1 MRFSGLTLVLA
12 GAALLVGG
20 RLFGQSL
27 PPEAVVALAPEQAAE
42 LVRSPRWLALRAG
55 GFDTRGNEPELPAD
69 LRRERR
75 ERGGATCFLVQFDR
89 ALSPALRERALAT
102 GAQLLEYLP
111 TNAFL
116 VRATPAQRAQ
126 LERQPEVAWSGEL
139 HPAWRIDSRLRE
151 GSLDPALAAVQHDL
165 VALGFRGGSR
175 AALELALRRQGASI
189 VELLEEHGRWIA
201 RIRASAAVARR
212 IAREDALQWIEA
224 EQPVTLRNNSVAW
237 VVQSNQN
244 QLMKAWD
251 RGLRGEGEVIG
262 HIDSPIS
269 VLNNCWFR
277 DPTGA
282 PVGPGHRKVV
292 YLASSGADVHGMHT
306 AGTLAGDAQP
316 VTGSTLGRGMAY
328 LAKLAHTDLPVAS
341 YSATATLHGT
351 HGARVHSN
359 SWGVDSVTSYSALCA
374 SIDAFQWAN
383 EEHLSVFSVSNGAF
397 VTSPEN
403 AKNVLAVSSTEN
415 GANADQICFG
425 GLGPTSDGRRRPEV
439 MAPGCGVLSAAPGT
453 CATGTLNGTSMA
465 TAAIGGAA
473 TLAREYF
480 LDGFYPSGR
489 ASAADAFVP
498 SGALLKAVIVSAG
511 EDVTSAPGYPSM
523 REGWGRVNLDKALHF
538 VGDESKLFATE
549 LRHASGLATGQ
560 STSWTVHVQSSAL
573 PFEVTLAFMDAP
585 GSVNAAIAVVND
597 LDLEVLSP
605 SGTLL
610 LGNVFANGAST
621 SGGSADPLNNVERVI
636 VRQPEL
642 GAWTLRVR
650 GANVPQGPQG
660 LGLCATG
667 DISWNGSSSPTR
679 YCATSQTT
687 NFCAPRL
694 HTSGVARA
702 GASGGFTLAAS
713 GVEGQRQGIVFY
725 GTSGRTSVR
734 WTFQS
739 SSFWCVRPPVQRM
752 TAQSSGGTL
761 GGCDGLFFTD
771 WSAWVGARPWS
782 LGAPFGPGA
791 LVQAQAW
798 FRDPLAPGQ
807 GNLTDAVEFVVQ
819 P

>member
-1 MRFSGLTLVLA
+1 MRLSRLTLVLA

-27 PPEAVVALAPEQAAE
+27 PPEAVVALAPEEAAE

-55 GFDTRGNEPELPAD
+55 GFDTRGNEPEMPVE

-75 ERGGATCFLVQFDR
+75 ERGDATCFLVQFDR
-89 ALSPALRERALAT
+89 AVTAELRARALAT

-111 TNAFL
+111 SNAFL

-126 LERQPEVAWSGEL
+126 LERQTEVAWSGEL
-139 HPAWRIDSRLRE
+139 HPAWRIESRLRE
-151 GSLDPALAAVQHDL
+151 GALDPALAEVQHDL

-175 AALELALRRQGASI
+175 AALELALRRHGASV
-189 VELLEEHGRWIA
+189 VELLEEQGRWIA
-201 RIRASAAVARR
+201 RLRASAAVARR
-212 IAREDALQWIEA
+212 IAREDALQWIEVEA
-224 EQPVTLRNNSVAW
+224 PVTLRNNAVTW

-244 QLMKAWD
+244 QLTKVWD

-269 VLNNCWFR
+269 VLNNCWLR
-277 DPTGA
+277 DPAGT
-282 PVGPGHRKVV
+282 PVGPTHRKVV
-292 YLASSGADVHGMHT
+292 YLSSSGADVHGMHT

-341 YSATATLHGT
+341 YSATATLHGSY
-351 HGARVHSN
+351 GARVHSN

-374 SIDAFQWAN
+374 SIDAFGWAN

-425 GLGPTSDGRRRPEV
+425 GLGPTSDGRRRPEL
-439 MAPGCGVLSAAPGT
+439 MAPGCGVVSAAPGT

-489 ASAADAFVP
+489 ANAADGFVP
-498 SGALLKAVIVSAG
+498 SGALLKAVLVSCG

-549 LRHASGLATGQ
+549 LRHAAGLGTGAT
-560 STSWTVHVQSSAL
+560 TSWSVYVQSSAL

-597 LDLEVLSP
+597 LDLEVLAP
-605 SGTLL
+605 SGALY
-610 LGNVFANGAST
+610 LGNVFASGAST
-621 SGGSADPLNNVERVI
+621 IGGAADPLNNVERVV

-642 GAWTLRVR
+642 GAWTIRVR

-667 DISWNGSSSPTR
+667 DIATGGSSSPTR
-679 YCATSQTT
+679 YCVSGQTT

-725 GTSGRTSVR
+725 GTNGRASAR

-752 TAQSSGGTL
+752 TALPSGGTL
-761 GGCDGLFFTD
+761 GGCDGLFFID
-771 WSAWVGARPWS
+771 WSAWVSARPWA

-791 LVQAQAW
+791 PVQAQAW
-798 FRDPLAPGQ
+798 FRDPQAPGQ